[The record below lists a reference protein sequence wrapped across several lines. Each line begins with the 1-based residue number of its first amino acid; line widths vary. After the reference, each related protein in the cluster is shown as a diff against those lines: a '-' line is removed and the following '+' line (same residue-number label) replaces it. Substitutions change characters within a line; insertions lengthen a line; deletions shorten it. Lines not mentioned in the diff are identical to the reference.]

1 MLYLVSVYM
10 RSVEM
15 VRVTYLDATRI
26 KRLREAGE
34 PWSAAGSTFKRIFH
48 VLGGL
53 NRCRTCS
60 LSVWIRG
67 LADVSSSYVPK
78 ESASGGGVLLPSVS
92 MIRREV
98 ATWRGKEWRV
108 PQWSSTPSGYRRERW
123 RQRPPSSLREY
134 DSARSSHMAK
144 ERRRVPQWSES
155 GGDGYST
162 ALAGR
167 FLFLLVA
174 K

>member
-34 PWSAAGSTFKRIFH
+34 PWSAAGSTFKRKFR

-98 ATWRGKEWRV
+98 ATWR
-108 PQWSSTPSGYRRERW
+108 RERMEGTAVVVLSIGLPN
-123 RQRPPSSLREY
+123 R
-134 DSARSSHMAK
+134 
-144 ERRRVPQWSES
+144 
-155 GGDGYST
+155 
-162 ALAGR
+162 ALAAASS
-167 FLFLLVA
+167 FLPSRV
-174 K
+174 

>member
-1 MLYLVSVYM
+1 MPRCTRRYRVRPEPSWAVGSFREFGKWDADSVSGISIYI

-60 LSVWIRG
+60 LSAWIRG

-78 ESASGGGVLLPSVS
+78 VSASGGGVLLPSVS

-98 ATWRGKEWRV
+98 ATWR
-108 PQWSSTPSGYRRERW
+108 RERMEGTAVVVLSIGLPN
-123 RQRPPSSLREY
+123 R
-134 DSARSSHMAK
+134 
-144 ERRRVPQWSES
+144 
-155 GGDGYST
+155 
-162 ALAGR
+162 ALAAASS
-167 FLFLLVA
+167 FLPSRV
-174 K
+174 